1 MEKSRIELSNSRN
14 SEAITAATRELIK
27 EKGYRQVSVQDI
39 CKRSGVSRSS
49 FYSVFSGKDD
59 VLLHMIR
66 SLKEDSERILAHF
79 VTARSDLER
88 IWRLYDT
95 YLNVALEFGPDIMA
109 SFLSVDAQSNIGFL
123 QQFYLYND
131 WFKTLVKSCQRQGI
145 ILNTGPAG
153 ELVDAAVYSAF
164 GTVLEWCRQK
174 GGFDLRQRSFSAHEA
189 IYNIHPDYRGIWRD
203 MEVKADGENN

>member
-1 MEKSRIELSNSRN
+1 MQKARIELSNSRN
-14 SEAITAATRELIK
+14 SDSITAATRELIK

-59 VLLHMIR
+59 VLLQMIR

-79 VTARSDLER
+79 VTARNDLER

-131 WFKTLVKSCQRQGI
+131 WFTTLVKSCQRQGI
-145 ILNTGPAG
+145 ILNTGDAA

-174 GGFDLRQRSFSAHEA
+174 GGFDLRQRSFSAREA

-203 MEVKADGENN
+203 IDDKDN